1 MIIGIGVDI
10 IEIERVRQ
18 AIQNNKNF
26 LSKLFTEREI
36 DYFISR
42 KMNSEVIAGNF
53 AAKEAVSK
61 ALGTGMRGFS
71 FKDIEIL
78 RNELGK
84 PEVIL
89 HNGANLIGNKLV
101 GNNNSLRVHL
111 SISHNNS
118 SAIAYSVLEGEYY
131 GNISFK

>member
-10 IEIERVRQ
+10 IEIGRVRQ
-18 AIQNNKNF
+18 AIRNNKNF

-42 KMNSEVIAGNF
+42 NMNSEVIAGNF

-101 GNNNSLRVHL
+101 ENNNSLRVHL
-111 SISHNNS
+111 SLSHNNS

-131 GNISFK
+131 GNI

>member
-42 KMNSEVIAGNF
+42 NMNSEVIAGNF
-53 AAKEAVSK
+53 VAKEAVSK
-61 ALGTGMRGFS
+61 ALGTGIRGFS

-131 GNISFK
+131 GNM

>member
-1 MIIGIGVDI
+1 MIIGIGLDI

-18 AIQNNKNF
+18 AIRNNKNF

-42 KMNSEVIAGNF
+42 NMNSEVIAGNF

-101 GNNNSLRVHL
+101 ENNNSLRVHL

-118 SAIAYSVLEGEYY
+118 SAIAYSVLEGEYC
-131 GNISFK
+131 GNI

>member
-42 KMNSEVIAGNF
+42 NMNSEVIAGNF

-61 ALGTGMRGFS
+61 ALETGIRGFS

-131 GNISFK
+131 GNM

>member
-26 LSKLFTEREI
+26 LSKLFTEKEI

-61 ALGTGMRGFS
+61 ALGTGIRGFS

-89 HNGANLIGNKLV
+89 HSGANLIGNKLV

-131 GNISFK
+131 GNM

>member
-26 LSKLFTEREI
+26 LSKLFTEKEI

-42 KMNSEVIAGNF
+42 NMNSEVIAGNF

-61 ALGTGMRGFS
+61 ALGTGIRGFS

-89 HNGANLIGNKLV
+89 HSDAKLIGNKLI
-101 GNNNSLRVHL
+101 GNNNSLRIHL

-131 GNISFK
+131 GNM

>member
-10 IEIERVRQ
+10 IEIGRVRQ
-18 AIQNNKNF
+18 AIRNNKNF

-36 DYFISR
+36 DCFISR
-42 KMNSEVIAGNF
+42 NMNSEVIAGNF

-101 GNNNSLRVHL
+101 ENNNSLRVHL

-131 GNISFK
+131 GNI

>member
-42 KMNSEVIAGNF
+42 NMNSEVIAGNF
-53 AAKEAVSK
+53 AAEEAVSK
-61 ALGTGMRGFS
+61 ALGTGIRGFS

-101 GNNNSLRVHL
+101 GNNNTLRVHL

-131 GNISFK
+131 GNM

>member
-42 KMNSEVIAGNF
+42 NMNSEVIAGNF

-61 ALGTGMRGFS
+61 ALGTGIRGFS

-101 GNNNSLRVHL
+101 ENNNSLKVHL

-131 GNISFK
+131 GNM

>member
-42 KMNSEVIAGNF
+42 NMNSEVIAGNF

-61 ALGTGMRGFS
+61 ALGTGIRGFS

-89 HNGANLIGNKLV
+89 HSGANLIGNK
-101 GNNNSLRVHL
+101 LRVHL

-131 GNISFK
+131 GNM

>member
-53 AAKEAVSK
+53 AAKEAISK
-61 ALGTGMRGFS
+61 ALGTGIRGFS

-131 GNISFK
+131 GNM

>member
-42 KMNSEVIAGNF
+42 NMNSEVIAGNF

-61 ALGTGMRGFS
+61 ALGTGIRGFS

-101 GNNNSLRVHL
+101 GNNNSLRIHL

-131 GNISFK
+131 GNM

>member
-42 KMNSEVIAGNF
+42 NMNSEVIAGNF

-61 ALGTGMRGFS
+61 ALGTGIRGFS

-118 SAIAYSVLEGEYY
+118 SEIAYSVLECEYY
-131 GNISFK
+131 GNM

>member
-42 KMNSEVIAGNF
+42 NMNSEVIAGNF

-61 ALGTGMRGFS
+61 ALGTGIRGFS

-89 HNGANLIGNKLV
+89 YNGANLIGNKLV

-131 GNISFK
+131 GNM

>member
-26 LSKLFTEREI
+26 LSKLFTEREV

-53 AAKEAVSK
+53 AAKEAISK
-61 ALGTGMRGFS
+61 ALGTGIRGFS

-131 GNISFK
+131 GNM

>member
-1 MIIGIGVDI
+1 MIIGIGLDI

-42 KMNSEVIAGNF
+42 NMNSEVIAGNF

-61 ALGTGMRGFS
+61 ALGTGIRGFS

-131 GNISFK
+131 GNM

>member
-26 LSKLFTEREI
+26 LSKLFTEKEI

-61 ALGTGMRGFS
+61 ALGTGIRGFS

-111 SISHNNS
+111 SISHNNN

-131 GNISFK
+131 GNM

>member
-42 KMNSEVIAGNF
+42 NMKSEVIAGNF

-61 ALGTGMRGFS
+61 ALGTGIRGFS

-131 GNISFK
+131 GNM

>member
-10 IEIERVRQ
+10 IEIKRVRQ

-42 KMNSEVIAGNF
+42 SMNSEVIAGNF

-61 ALGTGMRGFS
+61 ALGTGIRGFS

-131 GNISFK
+131 GNM

>member
-42 KMNSEVIAGNF
+42 NMNSEVIAGNF

-61 ALGTGMRGFS
+61 ALGTGIRGFS

-89 HNGANLIGNKLV
+89 HNGANLIENKLV

-131 GNISFK
+131 GNM

>member
-10 IEIERVRQ
+10 IEIGRVRQ
-18 AIQNNKNF
+18 AIRNNKNF

-42 KMNSEVIAGNF
+42 NMNSEVIAGNF

-101 GNNNSLRVHL
+101 ENNNSLRVHL

-131 GNISFK
+131 GNI

>member
-42 KMNSEVIAGNF
+42 NMNSEVIAGNF

-61 ALGTGMRGFS
+61 ALGTGIRGFS

-89 HNGANLIGNKLV
+89 HSGAKLIGNKLI

-131 GNISFK
+131 GNM

>member
-18 AIQNNKNF
+18 AIQNNKKF

-42 KMNSEVIAGNF
+42 NMNSEVIAGNF

-61 ALGTGMRGFS
+61 ALGTGIRGFS

-89 HNGANLIGNKLV
+89 HSGANLIGNKLV
-101 GNNNSLRVHL
+101 GNNNSLRIHL

-118 SAIAYSVLEGEYY
+118 NAIAYSVLEGEYY
-131 GNISFK
+131 GNM

>member
-42 KMNSEVIAGNF
+42 NMNSEVIAGNF

-61 ALGTGMRGFS
+61 ALGTGIRGFS

-89 HNGANLIGNKLV
+89 HSGAKLIGNKLI
-101 GNNNSLRVHL
+101 GNNNSLRIHL

-131 GNISFK
+131 GNM

>member
-42 KMNSEVIAGNF
+42 NMNSEVIAGNF

-61 ALGTGMRGFS
+61 ALGTGIRGFS

-89 HNGANLIGNKLV
+89 HSGANLIGNKLV
-101 GNNNSLRVHL
+101 GNNNSLRIHL

-118 SAIAYSVLEGEYY
+118 NAIAYSVLEGEYY
-131 GNISFK
+131 GNM

>member
-26 LSKLFTEREI
+26 LSKLFTEKEI

-42 KMNSEVIAGNF
+42 NMNSEVIAGNF

-61 ALGTGMRGFS
+61 ALGTGIRGFS

-89 HNGANLIGNKLV
+89 HSGANLIGNKLV

-131 GNISFK
+131 GNM

>member
-26 LSKLFTEREI
+26 LSKLFTEKEI

-42 KMNSEVIAGNF
+42 NMNSEVIAGNF

-61 ALGTGMRGFS
+61 ALGTGIRGFS

-89 HNGANLIGNKLV
+89 HSGAKSIGNKLV

-131 GNISFK
+131 GNM

>member
-26 LSKLFTEREI
+26 LSKLFTEKEI

-61 ALGTGMRGFS
+61 ALGTGIRGFS

-89 HNGANLIGNKLV
+89 HSGAKSIGNKLI
-101 GNNNSLRVHL
+101 GNNNSLRIHL

-131 GNISFK
+131 GNM

>member
-131 GNISFK
+131 GNM

>member
-26 LSKLFTEREI
+26 LSKLFTEKEI

-42 KMNSEVIAGNF
+42 NMNSEVIAGNF

-61 ALGTGMRGFS
+61 ALGTGIRGFS

-89 HNGANLIGNKLV
+89 HSGAKLIGNKLI
-101 GNNNSLRVHL
+101 GNNNSLRIHL

-118 SAIAYSVLEGEYY
+118 SAIAYSILEGEYY
-131 GNISFK
+131 GNM

>member
-18 AIQNNKNF
+18 AIQNNKKF

-42 KMNSEVIAGNF
+42 NMNSEVVAGNF

-61 ALGTGMRGFS
+61 ALGTGIRGFS

-101 GNNNSLRVHL
+101 GNNNSLRIHL

-118 SAIAYSVLEGEYY
+118 NAIAYSVLEGEYY
-131 GNISFK
+131 GNM

>member
-26 LSKLFTEREI
+26 LSKLFTEREL
-36 DYFISR
+36 DYFINR
-42 KMNSEVIAGNF
+42 NMNSEVIAGNF

-61 ALGTGMRGFS
+61 ALGTGIRGFS

-89 HNGANLIGNKLV
+89 H
-101 GNNNSLRVHL
+101 
-111 SISHNNS
+111 
-118 SAIAYSVLEGEYY
+118 Y
-131 GNISFK
+131 

>member
-26 LSKLFTEREI
+26 LSKLFTEKEI

-42 KMNSEVIAGNF
+42 NMNSEVIAGNF
-53 AAKEAVSK
+53 AAEEAVSK
-61 ALGTGMRGFS
+61 ALGTGIRGFS

-89 HNGANLIGNKLV
+89 HSGAKLIGNKLI
-101 GNNNSLRVHL
+101 GNNNSLRIHL

-131 GNISFK
+131 GNM

>member
-42 KMNSEVIAGNF
+42 NMNSEVIAGNF

-61 ALGTGMRGFS
+61 ALGTGIRGFS

-89 HNGANLIGNKLV
+89 HSSAKSIGNKLI
-101 GNNNSLRVHL
+101 GNNNSLRIHL

-131 GNISFK
+131 GNM

>member
-18 AIQNNKNF
+18 AIQNNKKF

-42 KMNSEVIAGNF
+42 NMNSEVIAGNF

-61 ALGTGMRGFS
+61 ALRTGIRGFS

-101 GNNNSLRVHL
+101 GNNNSLRIHL

-118 SAIAYSVLEGEYY
+118 NAIAYSVLEGEYY
-131 GNISFK
+131 GNM

>member
-26 LSKLFTEREI
+26 LSKLFTEKEI

-42 KMNSEVIAGNF
+42 NMNSEVIAGNF

-61 ALGTGMRGFS
+61 ALGTGIRGFS

-89 HNGANLIGNKLV
+89 HSGAKLIGNKLI
-101 GNNNSLRVHL
+101 GNNNSLRIHL

-131 GNISFK
+131 GNI

>member
-1 MIIGIGVDI
+1 
-10 IEIERVRQ
+10 
-18 AIQNNKNF
+18 
-26 LSKLFTEREI
+26 
-36 DYFISR
+36 
-42 KMNSEVIAGNF
+42 MNSEVIAGNF

-89 HNGANLIGNKLV
+89 HSGANLIGNKLV
-101 GNNNSLRVHL
+101 GNNNSLRIHL

-118 SAIAYSVLEGEYY
+118 NAIAYSVLEGECY
-131 GNISFK
+131 GNM

>member
-26 LSKLFTEREI
+26 LSKLFTEIEI

-42 KMNSEVIAGNF
+42 NMNSEVIAGNF

-61 ALGTGMRGFS
+61 ALGTGIRGFS

-131 GNISFK
+131 GNM

>member
-42 KMNSEVIAGNF
+42 NMNSEVIAGNF

-61 ALGTGMRGFS
+61 ALGPGMRGFS

-89 HNGANLIGNKLV
+89 HNGANLIGNKLFE
-101 GNNNSLRVHL
+101 NNNSLRVHL

-131 GNISFK
+131 GNM